1 MILLLLPL
9 APLLAS
15 FIILLLGRARSSG
28 SVSGWINLAGVVVS
42 LLALLFV
49 GTPAPLRSEWFT
61 VGGLHLTLGLELG
74 GLSRLLVWLVTGVGS
89 LVSVYALAYMKE
101 EQDRP
106 RFFATFAF
114 FLSAMLTL
122 VLSTSTLL
130 LYAAWEGVGV
140 ASYLLIGFWYTR
152 PEAVRAARR
161 AFLLTRLGDLGLLL
175 GWLLALRLTGSTDI
189 PALLKAVGTLP
200 ASTVTLL
207 ALLFLAGAAGKSAQL
222 PLTAWLP
229 DAMAGPTPVSALL
242 HSATM
247 VAAGVY
253 LLLRLEPLYAASPV
267 ALSAVAWLGG
277 VTALFAALT
286 ATVQTDLKRV
296 LAWSTVSQLG
306 EMFLA
311 FGLGASLGA
320 AQHLMTHA
328 LFKSALFLTAGSV
341 EHAAGTRELAK
352 LGGLARRIPWTA
364 AAFVAGGLTL
374 AGLPPFG
381 AFWSED
387 EILRGA
393 LRAGPLPAALLLLL
407 IFLAGVYIS
416 RAAILTFWGPA
427 QKASEAQEVGPA
439 LRLPAL
445 LLAALGLGA
454 GLLGSLVK
462 SAVGFA
468 DGPALPLSWVLASVL
483 CSMAGLLFGGWRAAR
498 AGAAPAFGRWAGWPG
513 LGLEA
518 VTHGGGSLAFA
529 LSRAL
534 DGTETRLDRGAR
546 GLGRVVTLLAG
557 SSDATEHTL
566 DAGGRAL
573 SALTLHV
580 AEVTERAEQGFSASG
595 DLLARGIGTL
605 GDRARGLETGKIYL
619 YTLALFAAVLLGA
632 GGWLLRLL

>member
-1 MILLLLPL
+1 MSLLLLPL

-15 FIILLLGRARSSG
+15 LIILMLGRARS
-28 SVSGWINLAGVVVS
+28 SGWINLAGVVV
-42 LLALLFV
+42 ALLV
-49 GTPAPLRSEWFT
+49 LLLIGAPAGLHGEWFT
-61 VGGLHLTLGLELG
+61 VGGLHLTLGLSLD
-74 GLSRLLVWLVTGVGS
+74 GLSRLMAWLVTGVGS

-101 EQDRP
+101 EQDQP
-106 RFFATFAF
+106 RFFAAFAF
-114 FLSAMLTL
+114 FLGVMLTL

-130 LYAAWEGVGV
+130 LYAAWEGVGL
-140 ASYLLIGFWYTR
+140 ASYLLIGFWYAR

-189 PALLKAVGTLP
+189 SALLGAVGSLP
-200 ASTVTLL
+200 AATVTLV

-267 ALSAVAWLGG
+267 ALTAAAWLGG
-277 VTALFAALT
+277 LTALFAALT

-311 FGLGASLGA
+311 FGLGAPLSA
-320 AQHLMTHA
+320 AQHLTTHA
-328 LFKSALFLTAGSV
+328 LFKSALFLAAGSV
-341 EHAAGTRELAK
+341 EHATGTRDLRQ
-352 LGGLARRIPWTA
+352 LGGLLRPLPWTA

-387 EILRGA
+387 EILQA
-393 LRAGPLPAALLLLL
+393 AVRAGPLPAALLLAL

-416 RAAILTFWGPA
+416 RPAIATFWGPA
-427 QKASEAQEVGPA
+427 QKSPEAEEVGPA
-439 LRLPAL
+439 LRFPAL

-454 GLLGSLVK
+454 GLLGPLVN

-468 DGPALPLSWVLASVL
+468 DGSALPLSWVLASVL
-483 CSMAGLLFGGWRAAR
+483 CSVAGLLFGGWRAAR
-498 AGAAPAFGRWAGWPG
+498 AGAAPAFGRWAGWPA
-513 LGLEA
+513 LGLET
-518 VTHGGGSLAFA
+518 VTHGGGVLAFT

-534 DGTETRLDRGAR
+534 DWTETRLDRGVR
-546 GLGRVVTLLAG
+546 GLGRAATLLAASTG
-557 SSDATEHTL
+557 TTEHAL

-573 SALTLHV
+573 SALTRRV
-580 AEVTERAEQGFSASG
+580 AAGTERAEQGFSASG
-595 DLLARGIGTL
+595 NLLARGIGTL

-632 GGWLLRLL
+632 GAWLLRLL

>member
-1 MILLLLPL
+1 MTLLLLPL

-15 FIILLLGRARSSG
+15 LIILVLGRARS
-28 SVSGWINLAGVVVS
+28 SGWINLAGVVV
-42 LLALLFV
+42 ALLV
-49 GTPAPLRSEWFT
+49 LLLLGTPAPLHGEWFT
-61 VGGLHLTLGLELG
+61 VGGLHLTLGLSLD
-74 GLSRLLVWLVTGVGS
+74 GLSRLMVWLVTGVGS

-101 EQDRP
+101 EQDQP
-106 RFFATFAF
+106 RFFAAFAF

-130 LYAAWEGVGV
+130 LYGAWEGVGV

-200 ASTVTLL
+200 VSTVTLL

-253 LLLRLEPLYAASPV
+253 LLLRLEPLYAASPT
-267 ALSAVAWLGG
+267 ALTAVAWLGG
-277 VTALFAALT
+277 LTALFAALT

-311 FGLGASLGA
+311 FGLGAPLA
-320 AQHLMTHA
+320 ATQHLTTHA

-341 EHAAGTRELAK
+341 EHATGTRDLRK
-352 LGGLARRIPWTA
+352 LGGLLRRIPWTA

-393 LRAGPLPAALLLLL
+393 LRAGPGSAALLLAL

-416 RAAILTFWGPA
+416 RAAVATFWGPDRTGG
-427 QKASEAQEVGPA
+427 QIQSVPLGM
-439 LRLPAL
+439 RVPAL

-454 GLLGSLVK
+454 GLLGPLVK

-468 DGPALPLSWVLASVL
+468 DDPALPPAWVLASVL
-483 CSMAGLLFGGWRAAR
+483 CSVAGLLFGGWRAIR
-498 AGAAPAFGRWAGWPG
+498 VGAAPAFGRWAGWPG

-518 VTHGGGSLAFA
+518 VTHGGGSLAF
-529 LSRAL
+529 
-534 DGTETRLDRGAR
+534 
-546 GLGRVVTLLAG
+546 TLLAG
-557 SSDATEHTL
+557 SSAATEHAL

-573 SALTLHV
+573 STLTRRV
-580 AEVTERAEQGFSASG
+580 AGVIELAEQGFSASG
-595 DLLARGIGTL
+595 NLLARGIGAL
-605 GDRARGLETGKIYL
+605 GDRARDLETGKIYL

>member
-1 MILLLLPL
+1 MTLLLPL

-15 FIILLLGRARSSG
+15 LLILVLGRARA
-28 SVSGWINLAGVVVS
+28 SGWLNLVGVLIS
-42 LLALLFV
+42 LLTLVLI
-49 GTPAPLRSEWFT
+49 GTPSPLHGEWFT
-61 VGGLHLTLGLELG
+61 VGGLHLTLGLSLD
-74 GLSRLLVWLVTGVGS
+74 GLSRLMAWLVTGVGS

-101 EQDRP
+101 EQDQP
-106 RFFATFAF
+106 RFFAAFAF
-114 FLSAMLTL
+114 FLAAMLVL
-122 VLSTSTLL
+122 VMSTSTLL
-130 LYAAWEGVGV
+130 LYGAWEGVGV

-175 GWLLALRLTGSTDI
+175 AWLLALRMIGSTDI
-189 PALLKAVGTLP
+189 QGLLRAVGTLP
-200 ASTVTLL
+200 ATTVTLL

-253 LLLRLEPLYAASPV
+253 LLLRLEPLYAASPT
-267 ALSAVAWLGG
+267 ALTTVAWLGG
-277 VTALFAALT
+277 VTALLAALT

-311 FGLGASLGA
+311 FGLGAPLAA

-341 EHAAGTRELAK
+341 EHATGTRDLRK
-352 LGGLARRIPWTA
+352 LGGLLQRIPWTA
-364 AAFVAGGLTL
+364 ATFIAGGLTL

-387 EILRGA
+387 EILRA
-393 LRAGPLPAALLLLL
+393 AVRAGPLPAALLLLL

-416 RAAILTFWGPA
+416 RAAISTFWGSA
-427 QKASEAQEVGPA
+427 QKPSEAYEVGPA

-445 LLAALGLGA
+445 LLAVLGLGA
-454 GLLGSLVK
+454 GLLGPLVK

-468 DGPALPLSWVLASVL
+468 DGPALPLAWVLASVL
-483 CSMAGLLFGGWRAAR
+483 CSVAGLLFGGWRSAH
-498 AGAAPAFGRWAGWPG
+498 AGAAPAFGRWAGWPE

-518 VTHGGGSLAFA
+518 ATHGGGSLAFT

-534 DGTETRLDRGAR
+534 DRAETRLDRGAR
-546 GLGRVVTLLAG
+546 GLGQAATLLAG
-557 SSDATEHTL
+557 SSSATEHAL
-566 DAGGRAL
+566 NAAGRAL
-573 SALTLHV
+573 SALTLR
-580 AEVTERAEQGFSASG
+580 ASASTERAEQGFSVSG
-595 DLLARGIGTL
+595 NLLARSIGTL

>member
-1 MILLLLPL
+1 MTLLLLPL

-15 FIILLLGRARSSG
+15 LLILVLGRART
-28 SVSGWINLAGVVVS
+28 SGWINLAGIIVS
-42 LLALLFV
+42 LLSLLLI
-49 GTPAPLRSEWFT
+49 GNPAPLRGEWFT
-61 VGGLHLTLGLELG
+61 VGGLHLTLGLRLD
-74 GLSRLLVWLVTGVGS
+74 GLSRLMVWLVTGVGS
-89 LVSVYALAYMKE
+89 LVSVYALTYMRE
-101 EQDRP
+101 EKDQP
-106 RFFATFAF
+106 RFFAAFAF
-114 FLSAMLTL
+114 FLGVMLTL

-130 LYAAWEGVGV
+130 LYAAWEGVGL
-140 ASYLLIGFWYTR
+140 ASYLLIGFWYAC

-189 PALLKAVGTLP
+189 SALLGAVGSLP
-200 ASTVTLL
+200 AATVTLV

-267 ALSAVAWLGG
+267 ALTAAAWLGG
-277 VTALFAALT
+277 LTALFAALT

-311 FGLGASLGA
+311 FGLGAPLA
-320 AQHLMTHA
+320 TAQHLTTHA

-364 AAFVAGGLTL
+364 ATFVAGGLTL

-393 LRAGPLPAALLLLL
+393 LRAGPGSAALLLAL

-416 RAAILTFWGPA
+416 RAAISTFWGPA
-427 QKASEAQEVGPA
+427 RMGGQTQAVPLGM
-439 LRLPAL
+439 RVPAL

-454 GLLGSLVK
+454 GLLGPLVK
-462 SAVGFA
+462 SALGFA
-468 DGPALPLSWVLASVL
+468 DGPALPLSWVLASAL
-483 CSMAGLLFGGWRAAR
+483 CSVAGLLFGGWRAAR
-498 AGAAPAFGRWAGWPG
+498 AGAVPAFGRWAGWPG

-518 VTHGGGSLAFA
+518 ATHGGSVLAFA

-546 GLGRVVTLLAG
+546 GLGRAATRLAASTG
-557 SSDATEHTL
+557 TTEHAL
-566 DAGGRAL
+566 DAGGRGL
-573 SALTLHV
+573 SALTLSL

-595 DLLARGIGTL
+595 NLLARGIGTL

>member
-1 MILLLLPL
+1 MILLLPL

-15 FIILLLGRARSSG
+15 LLILLVGRART
-28 SVSGWINLAGVVVS
+28 SGWINLTGVLIS
-42 LLALLFV
+42 LLTLVLI
-49 GTPAPLRSEWFT
+49 GTPAQVHGDWFT
-61 VGGLHLTLGLELG
+61 VGSLHLTLGLRLD
-74 GLSRLLVWLVTGVGS
+74 GLSRLMVWLVTGVGS

-101 EQDRP
+101 EQGQP
-106 RFFATFAF
+106 RFFAAFSF
-114 FLSAMLTL
+114 FLGAMLVL
-122 VLSTSTLL
+122 VMSTSTLL
-130 LYAAWEGVGV
+130 LYAAWEGVGA
-140 ASYLLIGFWYTR
+140 ASYLLIGFWYAR

-175 GWLLALRLTGSTDI
+175 GWLLALRLTGSTEI
-189 PALLKAVGTLP
+189 SGLLKAVGTLP

-253 LLLRLEPLYAASPV
+253 LLLRLEPLYAASPM
-267 ALSAVAWLGG
+267 ALTVVAWLGG
-277 VTALFAALT
+277 VTALFAALS

-311 FGLGASLGA
+311 FGLGAPLA
-320 AQHLMTHA
+320 ASQHLTTHA

-341 EHAAGTRELAK
+341 EHAAGTRELAR
-352 LGGLARRIPWTA
+352 LGGLAGRMPWTA

-393 LRAGPLPAALLLLL
+393 LRAGPWPAFLLLAL

-416 RAAILTFWGPA
+416 RAAISTFWGPA
-427 QKASEAQEVGPA
+427 LQPSEAQEVSLA
-439 LRLPAL
+439 LRFPAL
-445 LLAALGLGA
+445 LLAVLGLGA
-454 GLLGSLVK
+454 GLLGPLVK
-462 SAVGFA
+462 SAVGSA
-468 DGPALPLSWVLASVL
+468 DGPALPLSWVFASVL
-483 CSMAGLLFGGWRAAR
+483 CSVAGLLFGGWRAAR
-498 AGAAPAFGRWAGWPG
+498 AGAAPAPAFGHWAGWTA

-518 VTHGGGSLAFA
+518 ATHGGGSLAFT
-529 LSRAL
+529 LSRGL
-534 DGTETRLDRGAR
+534 DRAETRLDRGAR
-546 GLGRVVTLLAG
+546 GLGRVATLLAASTG
-557 SSDATEHTL
+557 ITEHAL

-573 SALTLHV
+573 SALTRR
-580 AEVTERAEQGFSASG
+580 ASAGTERAEQAFSVSG
-595 DLLARGIGTL
+595 NLLARGIGTL

>member
-1 MILLLLPL
+1 MTLLLLPL

-15 FIILLLGRARSSG
+15 LIILVLGRARS
-28 SVSGWINLAGVVVS
+28 SGWINLAGVVV
-42 LLALLFV
+42 ALLV
-49 GTPAPLRSEWFT
+49 LLLLGTPAPLHGEWFT
-61 VGGLHLTLGLELG
+61 VGGLHLTLGLSLD
-74 GLSRLLVWLVTGVGS
+74 GLSRLMVWLVTGVGS

-101 EQDRP
+101 EQDQP
-106 RFFATFAF
+106 RFFAAFAF

-130 LYAAWEGVGV
+130 LYGAWEGVGV

-200 ASTVTLL
+200 VSTVTLL

-253 LLLRLEPLYAASPV
+253 LLLRLEPLYAASPT
-267 ALSAVAWLGG
+267 ALTAVAWLGG
-277 VTALFAALT
+277 LTALFAALT

-311 FGLGASLGA
+311 FGLGAPLA
-320 AQHLMTHA
+320 ATQHLTTHA

-341 EHAAGTRELAK
+341 EHAAGTRELAR

-364 AAFVAGGLTL
+364 ATFVAGGLTL

-393 LRAGPLPAALLLLL
+393 LRAGPGSAALLLVL

-416 RAAILTFWGPA
+416 RAAISTFWGPSRTGGQTQA
-427 QKASEAQEVGPA
+427 VPLGM
-439 LRLPAL
+439 RVPAL

-454 GLLGSLVK
+454 GLLGPLVK

-468 DGPALPLSWVLASVL
+468 TGPALPPVWVLASVL
-483 CSMAGLLFGGWRAAR
+483 CSVAGLLFGGWRAIR
-498 AGAAPAFGRWAGWPG
+498 VGAAPAFGRWAGWPG

-518 VTHGGGSLAFA
+518 VTHGGGSLAFT

-534 DGTETRLDRGAR
+534 DWTETRLDRGAR
-546 GLGRVVTLLAG
+546 GLGRAATLLAG
-557 SSDATEHTL
+557 SSAATERAL
-566 DAGGRAL
+566 DAGGRGL
-573 SALTLHV
+573 SAMTLR
-580 AEVTERAEQGFSASG
+580 ASADTERAEQGFSVSG
-595 DLLARGIGTL
+595 TLLARSIGTL